1 MVDQIFISYASDK
14 NDSHAYR
21 DRQAA
26 DKVYAALEA
35 EGIRCWA
42 AHRDILPGDNWLA
55 AIIGAI
61 EKSKI
66 LVLIFSS
73 NANQSQWVQDEIK
86 LALEEKIRIIPF
98 RIDDV
103 SPEEELKILKVRCQ
117 WLDAFTPPIEEHIG
131 KLVEAVCRHL
141 EIREK
146 IQKPDDIPEDVKAV
160 QAKCKKVYKNNQGF
174 WEADYGDD
182 IIMVYIPPGEF
193 TMGSN
198 EKDNEKPPHTVFL
211 DGYWMGKYEVTVE
224 QFGLFVEDESYVTV
238 AEKRGEAIT
247 WTGGKFEKKEGIT
260 WKNPGF
266 KKDDNHPVA
275 CVSWDDARAY
285 CKWLSH
291 KKGLLF
297 KLPTEAQWEKAS
309 RGTDKRKYPWGNQV
323 PNKDLAN
330 FDSNIGKTTPVG
342 SYPDGAS
349 PYGLLD
355 TAGNVWEWCNDWY
368 EIDYYKKSPAKNP
381 PGPESSSNKVRVQ
394 RSGSWNYDAGYLCC
408 AFRGKGTP
416 SYCFKY
422 VGFRLCQDN
431 H

>member
-1 MVDQIFISYASDK
+1 MVHQVFISYATDK
-14 NDSHAYR
+14 NDSHASQ

-26 DKVYAALEA
+26 DKIYAALEA

-86 LALEEKIRIIPF
+86 LALEEKIKIIPF
-98 RIDDV
+98 RIDNV
-103 SPEEELKILKVRCQ
+103 SPVGELKILKVRCQ
-117 WLDAFTPPIEEHIG
+117 WLDAFTAPIAEHIG

-146 IQKPDDIPEDVKAV
+146 IQDSDDIPEEVKAV
-160 QAKCKKVYKNNQGF
+160 QSKCKKVYKNNKGF

-182 IIMVYIPPGEF
+182 IIMAYIPPGEF

-198 EKDNEKPPHTVFL
+198 DRDEERPPHTVYL
-211 DGYWMGKYEVTVE
+211 DGYWIGKTEVTVK
-224 QFGLFVEDESYVTV
+224 QFGLFVEDESYVTD
-238 AEKRGEAIT
+238 AEKRGEATIR
-247 WTGGKFEKKEGIT
+247 TGGKPEIKKGIT

-266 KKDDNHPVA
+266 KQDDNHPVV
-275 CVSWDDARAY
+275 CVSWDDVQSY
-285 CKWLSH
+285 CKWLS
-291 KKGLLF
+291 KRIGLIF
-297 KLPTEAQWEKAS
+297 KMPTEAQWEKAA
-309 RGTDKRKYPWGNQV
+309 RGIDSRKYPWGNGE
-323 PNKDLAN
+323 PDEKLAN
-330 FDSNIGKTTPVG
+330 FDKKIGKTSPLG

-355 TAGNVWEWCNDWY
+355 MAGNVWEWCKDAY
-368 EIDYYKKSPAKNP
+368 KSDYYKESPTKNP
-381 PGPESSSNKVRVQ
+381 PGPDSDSKRVQ
-394 RSGSWNYDAGYLCC
+394 RGGCWDYDAGYLRC
-408 AFRGKGTP
+408 AFRGQGTP
-416 SYCFKY
+416 HLCFNI
-422 VGFRLCQDN
+422 VGFRLCQDIK
-431 H
+431 